1 MPLFNDTKLV
11 NALKCYSLS
20 RVYYSLVT
28 KETQWADPRIA
39 YHLQQQ
45 NEKALPV
52 SVYRGKHT
60 LFYVLTED

>member
-52 SVYRGKHT
+52 SV
-60 LFYVLTED
+60 